1 MKQKYFIFLCF
12 NFIYITAA
20 FSQIVNEGALKIEPL
35 TIVYFGDEYT
45 NKSTATHNN
54 EGNLYLNSNFINN
67 GITTSASGTTS
78 FESASVQYISGSS
91 NGVNFYNLELNNS
104 SLGVSIANSFGLF
117 VENIVTLT
125 AGDLRLVGEAQ
136 LVQKNNVVNS
146 GSGKLLRDQQGVS
159 STTAY
164 NYWSSPVNNGG
175 SFALNGGLFDGTDSG
190 INSFSSQQVLFN
202 SGSPYNGVPATVDG
216 SGNVTTPLA
225 ISTQWL
231 YKNPAASGWNAI
243 NQNTSLVPGEGYTM
257 KGTGG
262 VNQNYVFKGT
272 PNNGDYS
279 FAIAAGQSILLGN
292 PYPSALD
299 SWQFIIDNLDVLDK
313 IEFWVDGGSPS
324 HYLADYLGGY
334 AIRNLT
340 TGVAPSVISSIDGL
354 GGALGLEPE
363 RYIAVGQGFIVEAT
377 DVGTS
382 VIFNNAQRFFK
393 TEILPLDESNFYK
406 TASSKTQED
415 INSFIRIGY
424 EDPEGFHRQLALGFL
439 PNSPADINY
448 NRGYDAIMSGSRED
462 ELFYIIENDL
472 TKKYV
477 IQGVGAFDDTYEFP
491 LGLIIEEEG
500 IHTIMLDAVE
510 NFNEKVYLKDV
521 VLDTIY
527 NLSAANFTPNLPA
540 GEYLD
545 RFKLV
550 FKPKEVIVIEEEI
563 VLEEEIY
570 TNMIVFYNKNNSI
583 IINKPNELKLN
594 NVFIF
599 NMLGQQL
606 VKVTTNLLSQTQI
619 SIPFEFKKGMYL
631 VLVESEGVKKTY
643 KIVN

>member
-12 NFIYITAA
+12 NFIYITTV

-78 FESASVQYISGSS
+78 FESVSVQSISGSS
-91 NGVNFYNLELNNS
+91 NEVNFYNLELNNS

-125 AGDLRLVGEAQ
+125 AGDIRLVGEAQ
-136 LVQKNNVVNS
+136 LIQVNNVSNS
-146 GSGKLLRDQQGVS
+146 GTGKLLRDQQGVS
-159 STTAY
+159 TTTAY

-175 SFALNGGLFDGTDSG
+175 SFTLNGGLFDGTDSS
-190 INSFSSQQVLFN
+190 INSFTPQQVLFN

-272 PNNGDYS
+272 PNNGNYS
-279 FAIAAGQSILLGN
+279 FTIAAGQSILLGN

-299 SWQFIIDNLDVLDK
+299 SEKFINDNLAVFEL

-354 GGALGLEPE
+354 GGALGLVPE

-382 VIFNNAQRFFK
+382 VVFNNAQRAFI
-393 TEILPLDESNFYK
+393 TETSGTSVFYK
-406 TASSKTQED
+406 NSSSKIAED
-415 INSFIRIGY
+415 ANSFIRIGY

-448 NRGYDAIMSGSRED
+448 NRGYDALMSGPRED

-477 IQGVGAFDDTYEFP
+477 IQGVGAFDNTYEFP
-491 LGLIIEEEG
+491 IGLIIAEEG

-510 NFNEKVYLKDV
+510 NFNETVYLKDV

-527 NLSAANFTPNLPA
+527 NLSAANFIPNLPA

-563 VLEEEIY
+563 Y
-570 TNMIVFYNKNNSI
+570 TNMNIFYNKNNSI

-606 VKVTTNLLSQTQI
+606 VKVTANLLSQTQI
-619 SIPFEFKKGMYL
+619 TIPFQFKKGMYL
-631 VLVESEGVKKTY
+631 VLVESEGGKKTY